1 MTVGNKLTNHS
12 GGTTCRFQIFLLT
25 RGHTCE
31 NLFMNHIL
39 EAVLVI
45 GKGYGEQVTMNKK
58 QNALVAKT
66 KRIAALGT
74 RMTNGYSTC
83 CIKTYLQNN

>member
-12 GGTTCRFQIFLLT
+12 RGTTCRFQIFLLT
-25 RGHTCE
+25 WSHTCE
-31 NLFMNHIL
+31 NLLMTHIL

-58 QNALVAKT
+58 QNAIVAKT
-66 KRIAALGT
+66 KRIKRIAALGT
-74 RMTNGYSTC
+74 RMTNG
-83 CIKTYLQNN
+83 